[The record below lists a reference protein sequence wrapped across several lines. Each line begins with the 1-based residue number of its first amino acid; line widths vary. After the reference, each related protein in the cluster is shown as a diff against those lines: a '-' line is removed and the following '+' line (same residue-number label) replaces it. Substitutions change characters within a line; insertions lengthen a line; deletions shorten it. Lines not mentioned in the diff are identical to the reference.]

1 MTDPYAVD
9 GSCGSVEL
17 SFGKPSTAS
26 SQKNAKFDVYLG
38 LGIGGAVVMY
48 GSTIAH
54 IMCISIDLNLSD

>member
-1 MTDPYAVD
+1 MD

-26 SQKNAKFDVYLG
+26 SQKNDKFDVYLG
-38 LGIGGAVVMY
+38 LGIGGDVVMY

-54 IMCISIDLNLSD
+54 IMCIFIDLNLSD